1 MHSTVCHSSI
11 ITVLL
16 AGLFIACSMTVQFC
30 MCNMMYVSGN
40 RCYLLC
46 SLCCLFFH
54 KWKIFVMLTSKLSQM
69 LFHCS
74 SKKIFYLVAFV
85 EQGICLVMFVIFVQ
99 FLRSIYVPAG

>member
-40 RCYLLC
+40 RYVICCAAYAAYFSTSGKYLLC
-46 SLCCLFFH
+46 
-54 KWKIFVMLTSKLSQM
+54 
-69 LFHCS
+69 
-74 SKKIFYLVAFV
+74 
-85 EQGICLVMFVIFVQ
+85 
-99 FLRSIYVPAG
+99 